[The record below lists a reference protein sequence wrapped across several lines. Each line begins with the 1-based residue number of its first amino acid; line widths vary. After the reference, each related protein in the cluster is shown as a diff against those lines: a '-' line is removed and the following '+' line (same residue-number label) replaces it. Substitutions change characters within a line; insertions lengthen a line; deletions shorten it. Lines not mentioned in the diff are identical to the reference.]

1 MKRRIMREKSVL
13 VYIQSAFSEIETT
26 RRREG
31 FTRAATDC
39 LKINIIRF
47 VRIRAG
53 DIDRRDRRFAAIS
66 HEEVPEP
73 RRTTGRVVGKR
84 V

>member
-1 MKRRIMREKSVL
+1 MKKKRSVL

-26 RRREG
+26 RRRG

-53 DIDRRDRRFAAIS
+53 DIERRDRRFAAIS
-66 HEEVPEP
+66 HEVVPRP
-73 RRTTGRVVGKR
+73 RGGGGGQRAVRKR
-84 V
+84 I